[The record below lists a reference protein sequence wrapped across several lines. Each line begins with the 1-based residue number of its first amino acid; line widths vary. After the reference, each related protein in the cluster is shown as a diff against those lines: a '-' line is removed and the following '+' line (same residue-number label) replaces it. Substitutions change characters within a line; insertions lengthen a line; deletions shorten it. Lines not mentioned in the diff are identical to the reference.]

1 MKVEDR
7 GLHEEGWV
15 MGRKRM
21 GRSDKPGSA
30 SRQVR
35 YWYWCWFWCSLVVGW
50 AGTGTEVP
58 AWDLPGVPFPVG

>member
-1 MKVEDR
+1 
-7 GLHEEGWV
+7 
-15 MGRKRM
+15 
-21 GRSDKPGSA
+21 
-30 SRQVR
+30 VR